1 MSVAAIPAPAAAQ
14 APKPLRRRS
23 KLLPRLVIGTVL
35 AAVLAAAAWY
45 GLRAYRALTAP
56 AVPTAPIAKV
66 KRGDLSLS
74 ITAKGE
80 LRGTNPDVLTAPM
93 MGGSELHIT
102 MLRKTGEPVKAGDV
116 VAQFDT
122 TEQEFKL
129 REAEADL
136 AEADQKIIQAKALA
150 DAQDEEDRYALLK
163 AQSDLK
169 LAELEVRRNPILPAI
184 TARQNDLAV
193 EAAKDHLNQL
203 QHNVANRKATN
214 DAAMAVQQAG
224 RGKTASQADTAR
236 RNIESMTLRAHRAG
250 YVALKANTNFNGFF
264 FSGMVLPLFQ
274 VGDTVRP
281 GMALAEIP
289 DLQNWEVGAKIGELD
304 RGHLAVGQKV
314 AINIIAIPNRDFV
327 GHIKDLGSTT
337 GPPWDR
343 SFECKLMLD
352 NPSPELRP
360 GMSARIVVTTDELHN
375 VLWLPAQALF
385 ESDGRTYVFVRTG
398 ETFTPKDVTLVRR
411 NETRVIVSGLKEGQ
425 EVALSNPLEMARKK
439 TASSAASALPK

>member
-1 MSVAAIPAPAAAQ
+1 MSTATVPAPPAAQ
-14 APKPLRRRS
+14 PTKPVRRRS
-23 KLLPRLVIGTVL
+23 KLLRQVLTGLVLVAVL
-35 AAVLAAAAWY
+35 AAVAWY
-45 GLRAYRALTAP
+45 GFRAYRTLTTP
-56 AVPTAPIAKV
+56 AGPTVPVAKV

-74 ITAKGE
+74 ITAKGD

-129 REAEADL
+129 REAEANL

-184 TARQNDLAV
+184 TGKQNDLAV

-214 DAAMAVQQAG
+214 DAAMSVQQAG

-289 DLQNWEVGAKIGELD
+289 DLQNWEIGAKIGELD
-304 RGHLAVGQKV
+304 RGHLAQGQKV
-314 AINIIAIPNRDFV
+314 AINIIAIPSRDFV

-343 SFECKLMLD
+343 SFECKLTLD

-360 GMSARIVVTTDELHN
+360 GMSAQIVVTTDELRN

-425 EVALSNPLEMARKK
+425 EVALSNPLEMGKKK